1 MKKSLR
7 TLCLKS
13 LLATSLCS
21 SFSAFAADTLAS
33 IKEKQSI
40 TIAYREETF
49 PFSYLAGDKKPIGY
63 SIDICMLLVDSLKR
77 ELKLPKLAVNY
88 LSVTAETRLKLIAEG
103 KADLECGSSTNSPE
117 RRNLVNFAIPH
128 FFANVRMLVRD
139 DTAIKNWAD
148 IKGKTLVLTSGS
160 STAKVLASKAKTKDL
175 KYTVVNA
182 PNHQASF
189 ALLENAKAD
198 AFVMDD
204 VLLYALRAESKKANK
219 FTITGEVL
227 STQTYSIVL
236 RKDDPNFKKFVDKE
250 LANEMING
258 SVTKIYDKW
267 FKQPTPPKAINL
279 EMPMNRILTDQLR
292 FPTDQ
297 HLE

>member
-1 MKKSLR
+1 MNKALS

-13 LLATSLCS
+13 LLAASLCS
-21 SFSAFAADTLAS
+21 SLTALAADTLTS
-33 IKEKQSI
+33 IKEKQSV

-49 PFSYLAGDKKPIGY
+49 PFSYLAGDKKPVGY
-63 SIDICMLLVDSLKR
+63 SIDICMLLVESLKR
-77 ELKLPKLAVNY
+77 ELKLPKMNVNYLAVN
-88 LSVTAETRLKLIAEG
+88 AENRLKAIADG
-103 KADLECGSSTNSPE
+103 KADLECGSSTNNQE

-128 FFANVRMLVRD
+128 FFANVRMLVRN
-139 DTAIKNWAD
+139 DTAIKNWPD
-148 IKGKTLVLTSGS
+148 IKGKTLVLTTGS
-160 STAKVLASKAKTKDL
+160 STAKVLAEKAKTKDL

-182 PNHQASF
+182 ANHQASF
-189 ALLENAKAD
+189 ALLENSKAD

-204 VLLYALRAESKKANK
+204 VLLYALRAESKKPK
-219 FTITGEVL
+219 TFIITGDVL

-258 SVTKIYDKW
+258 TVGKIYGKW
-267 FKQPTPPKAINL
+267 FKQATPPKSINL
-279 EMPMNRILTDQLR
+279 EMPMNHLLTDQFR